1 MNKGALLILLFV
13 MPLWVQSQKKWFRV
27 DDPQSKTCYFIDT
40 LGHQSPIGIHDK
52 NFIAEQF
59 SEGLICI
66 NFKKNS
72 QARDAWGC
80 LNDKGDTVIHG
91 KYLESFSFYNGVAK
105 VYTSLIS
112 DRVSAGDDEQ
122 DYYCQY
128 INLSGV
134 PIHEKI
140 FEGNKSSVMDH
151 SWAIVKSKKQWY
163 ILSKYGK
170 LKELSVDFEYVYPF
184 SNGLALCKRMNT
196 YTVYIDT
203 TGWPVFDIPN
213 ENYTGDFI
221 NGFATYS
228 TVKNRYG
235 FMNKKGQPISPCI
248 YEAILDFSEGLAAV
262 KIYNKWGFIDSK
274 GKISIAVKYDKV
286 DQFIDGLA
294 KVKLGDKY
302 GFIDKTGRVV
312 IPLKLSDSHNFI
324 QGVASVCDDRNLWGL
339 ISKNGQW
346 VIKPQFLTMENVKGT
361 GYSNVLYSE
370 KTQSKKGKSE
380 AFKKALISNRGKI
393 VWCSGTPPDIK

>member
-1 MNKGALLILLFV
+1 
-13 MPLWVQSQKKWFRV
+13 
-27 DDPQSKTCYFIDT
+27 
-40 LGHQSPIGIHDK
+40 
-52 NFIAEQF
+52 
-59 SEGLICI
+59 
-66 NFKKNS
+66 
-72 QARDAWGC
+72 
-80 LNDKGDTVIHG
+80 
-91 KYLESFSFYNGVAK
+91 
-105 VYTSLIS
+105 
-112 DRVSAGDDEQ
+112 
-122 DYYCQY
+122 
-128 INLSGV
+128 
-134 PIHEKI
+134 
-140 FEGNKSSVMDH
+140 MDH

-262 KIYNKWGFIDSK
+262 KMYNKWGFIDSK